1 MVETINQKG
10 KRHCR
15 NLAIFAGQAFNMEN
29 SILFTTRWHFLK
41 QPLKRRL
48 KRRLAEATARLGL
61 ALYLFV
67 SLAAPAHAFGIRDA
81 EIEELMRDY
90 SKPLF
95 IAAGLN
101 PDDIGLTL
109 INNRGLNA
117 FVAMGQNIFVNTGLL
132 LESDEPNMV
141 IGVLAHEIGHITG
154 GHLARNMDAMSRAQA
169 PTLVTT
175 ILGFG
180 SLIAGNPEAGMA
192 LLAGGQQVAE
202 RTYLTHSR
210 AQEASADV
218 TALQLLEATEQ
229 SPNGIIDL
237 MDSLAAQEIVS
248 EVHQDPYARSHPM
261 SRDRFNAYLAGAA
274 KSPYAKKR
282 DNPELV
288 ARHRM
293 AQAKII
299 GFMDPPESTFRQ
311 YPNNDSKPALYARA
325 IAFHRQAQINEAI
338 ELIDVLIALEPDNP
352 YFHEL
357 KGQIY
362 YESGRPAKGLA
373 PYQRALALKP
383 NEPLLMI
390 GLAMCQVETGTNGGD
405 INHQAI
411 ENLRAALRLDPEN
424 HSAYRQ
430 LFKAYG
436 QIDQVAYA
444 QWALAEYH
452 ALLRSPAAVKHA
464 KRAMRGLPKTSAEF
478 LRARDIVATS
488 F

>member
-1 MVETINQKG
+1 MVETLNQTSQ
-10 KRHCR
+10 RHGR
-15 NLAIFAGQAFNMEN
+15 NVAIIPGHSSSMEICHRL
-29 SILFTTRWHFLK
+29 SSSWRLLTRTTTRI
-41 QPLKRRL
+41 
-48 KRRLAEATARLGL
+48 GL

-67 SLAAPAHAFGIRDA
+67 ALASPAHAFGIRDA
-81 EIEELMRDY
+81 EIEELMREY
-90 SKPLF
+90 SHPLL

-101 PDDIGLTL
+101 PSDVGLTL
-109 INNRGLNA
+109 INDRGLNA
-117 FVAMGQNIFVNTGLL
+117 FVTMGQNIFVNTGLL

-169 PTLVTT
+169 PTIVTT

-202 RTYLTHSR
+202 RSYLTHSR

-261 SRDRFNAYLAGAA
+261 SRDRVNAYLAGAA
-274 KSPYAKKR
+274 KSPYASKR
-282 DNPELV
+282 DKPDLI
-288 ARHRM
+288 ARHQM

-299 GFMDPPESTFRQ
+299 GFMDAPEITFRQ
-311 YPNNDSKPALYARA
+311 YPNNDTKPALYARA
-325 IAFHRQAQINEAI
+325 IAFHRQAQMDKAI
-338 ELIDVLIALEPDNP
+338 DLMDALIAMEPRNP

-362 YESGRPAKGLA
+362 YKSGHPEKGLA
-373 PYQRALALKP
+373 PYEKALTLKP

-390 GLAMCQVETGTNGGD
+390 GLAMCQVESGTDGGD
-405 INHQAI
+405 INQQAI
-411 ENLRAALRLDPEN
+411 DMLRAALRLDPDN

-436 QIDQVAYA
+436 QLNQAAYA

-452 ALLRSPAAVKHA
+452 ALLRSPAAVDHA
-464 KRAMRGLPKTSAEF
+464 KRAMRGLPKTSSEF